1 MENNKNLLLQ
11 DSLKEVL
18 ELGLSGIPIVSMMAC
33 GDRTNEKIVIPD
45 QEMTDDERISYFENL
60 CLRWY
65 QLAAY
70 MPALHSEYGHGK
82 YNKIVTKNTNHKWI
96 KRSLDRR
103 SMVSVHKRIVKI
115 LRSLIQNNGYQCFH
129 SFNAFQI

>member
-1 MENNKNLLLQ
+1 MR
-11 DSLKEVL
+11 EVL
-18 ELGLSGIPIVSMMAC
+18 ELGLAGMPIVSMMAC
-33 GDRTNEKIVIPD
+33 GDRTNDKIKIPD
-45 QEMTDDERISYFENL
+45 EDMTEDEKHIYFENL

-103 SMVSVHKRIVKI
+103 IMVRAFNRKWRKLSMHLTHLS
-115 LRSLIQNNGYQCFH
+115 
-129 SFNAFQI
+129 

>member
-1 MENNKNLLLQ
+1 MQ

-45 QEMTDDERISYFENL
+45 EEMTDDERISYFENL

-103 SMVSVHKRIVKI
+103 TMVSIHKRI
-115 LRSLIQNNGYQCFH
+115 
-129 SFNAFQI
+129 

>member
-1 MENNKNLLLQ
+1 MFYNLIWRITKNLLLQ

-45 QEMTDDERISYFENL
+45 EEMTDDERISYFENL

-103 SMVSVHKRIVKI
+103 SMVSVHKRILKI
-115 LRSLIQNNGYQCFH
+115 LRSL
-129 SFNAFQI
+129 